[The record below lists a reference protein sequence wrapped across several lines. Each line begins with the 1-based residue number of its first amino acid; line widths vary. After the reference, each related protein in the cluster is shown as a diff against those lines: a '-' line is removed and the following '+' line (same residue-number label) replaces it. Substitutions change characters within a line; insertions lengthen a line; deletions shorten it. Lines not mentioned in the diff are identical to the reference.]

1 MFTRLSV
8 LLSLTAFVPPAITFA
23 QTQLT
28 LSATV
33 AAPGQGVTATVLGPP
48 GDFFVLIGSSVN
60 AGLTYGGVPL
70 GVGLD
75 VTILAQGVLDP
86 SGQASTT
93 VVPPFTGSVLD
104 RYYLQAITSSSPS
117 FLPPHP
123 SAPRAVRNAD
133 LLAGVT
139 GAPGP
144 PGPQGPPG
152 PAGATGPAGPR
163 GPSGVTSV
171 LVRTNTAP
179 AKAYFGGT
187 VYVSCAPG
195 ERATGGGGMTS
206 GVTGLVLLQSGP
218 YPQLTDG
225 ETPTG
230 WFVTYENPTAQ
241 DRLVYGFAIC
251 VAP

>member
-1 MFTRLSV
+1 MSTRLPLV
-8 LLSLTAFVPPAITFA
+8 LSLIACLPLATASA

-28 LSATV
+28 LSSTV
-33 AAPGQGVTATVLGPP
+33 VTPGQGVAVTVAGTP
-48 GDFFVLIGSSVN
+48 GDFFVLIGSTVN

-86 SGQASTT
+86 AGKAVAT

-104 RYYLQAITSSSPS
+104 RYYLQAITSGSPA

-123 SAPRAVRNAD
+123 SASRALRNAD
-133 LLAGVT
+133 LVAGLT

-144 PGPQGPPG
+144 PGPAGPAGVAGPAGPPG
-152 PAGATGPAGPR
+152 PAGAT
-163 GPSGVTSV
+163 SV
-171 LVRTNTAP
+171 LVRTNAAWATARGS
-179 AKAYFGGT
+179 AT
-187 VYVSCAPG
+187 VVVPCASG

-206 GVTGLVLLQSGP
+206 GVPGLLLLQTGP

-230 WFVTYENPTAQ
+230 WFATYENPTGQ
-241 DRLVYGFAIC
+241 DRYVHGFAIC
-251 VAP
+251 IAP